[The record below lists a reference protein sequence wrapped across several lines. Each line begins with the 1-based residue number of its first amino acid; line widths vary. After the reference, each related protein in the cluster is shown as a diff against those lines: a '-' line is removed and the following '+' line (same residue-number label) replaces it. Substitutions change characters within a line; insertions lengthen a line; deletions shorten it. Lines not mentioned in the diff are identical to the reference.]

1 VHEALQF
8 PGDYDAIVAGAP
20 FMNITHRSAH
30 DLWNF
35 LAFNGPASI
44 TLAQATAISAA
55 VVKQC
60 AGKDGGL
67 SSDNF
72 LTDPRDCHWDPA
84 ALQCAGGAADA
95 ATCLT
100 VPQVT
105 AARKFYQGPLNP
117 RTGERIYAGNARGSE
132 SNSGFPPA
140 FATIAPEPAFRWAL
154 GNDFD
159 QLTFDFDHDMDTVDE
174 ELAAMLNA
182 NAADLEEFKSH
193 RVKLILTH
201 GFADPRSP
209 TLNTVAYYERLIATQ
224 IREGRHDQ
232 EERKEALRR
241 TQEFARLFLFPGV
254 GHCRTAPG
262 QTAPK
267 ATWLPA

>member
-1 VHEALQF
+1 M
-8 PGDYDAIVAGAP
+8 P
-20 FMNITHRSAH
+20 S
-30 DLWNF
+30 
-35 LAFNGPASI
+35 
-44 TLAQATAISAA
+44 
-55 VVKQC
+55 
-60 AGKDGGL
+60 DG
-67 SSDNF
+67 F

-84 ALQCAGGAADA
+84 ALQCTGAPADA

-100 VPQVT
+100 APQVS
-105 AARKFYQGPLNP
+105 AVRKFYQGPINP
-117 RTGERIYAGNARGSE
+117 RTDERIYAGNTRGSE
-132 SNSGFPPA
+132 SNSGFPAA
-140 FATIAPEPAFRWAL
+140 FATLAPEPAFRWGL